1 MKDEAVILHQGCW
14 WKGWGV
20 KDEAVILH
28 RGCWWKG
35 WGVKDEAVIL
45 HRGSF
50 RRECGKG
57 LGCHPSQCWWKEG
70 RWSSFT
76 GVLLEGMGGEG

>member
-1 MKDEAVILHQGCW
+1 MLRH
-14 WKGWGV
+14 
-20 KDEAVILH
+20 EAVILH

-50 RRECGKG
+50 GRECGEG
-57 LGCHPSQCWWKEG
+57 LGCHPSQG
-70 RWSSFT
+70 
-76 GVLLEGMGGEG
+76 GLVEGMGGEG